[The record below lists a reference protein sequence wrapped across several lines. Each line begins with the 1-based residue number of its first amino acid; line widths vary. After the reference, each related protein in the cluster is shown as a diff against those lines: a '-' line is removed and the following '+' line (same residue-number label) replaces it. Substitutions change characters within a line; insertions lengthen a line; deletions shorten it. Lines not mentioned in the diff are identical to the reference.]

1 MVTDAVVA
9 EGAVGKVQALSRS
22 FTPGWLDVLVGW
34 IDRLPGSTW
43 LTYIGLLGL
52 AVAFTVLKAAMSSRG
67 LFGQDPLYFGYA
79 FVMWYPLAAY
89 HYLSNGALSAWEAFR
104 SATDFTDAEAR
115 RWQLELSTTPARPAA
130 VLFGVSAL
138 TYTGLMVASPAG
150 FDLEGHSAEFVV
162 LRVVSEA
169 LWLAPVVSTVAYLLF
184 RQLRIVSRLHRAV
197 ARVDLFRPAPLQAMA
212 RLTARSALVLL
223 AFQVG
228 AFLPN
233 LSEGVRVVVI
243 LLLLP
248 AMALAL
254 AAFVLPLRGIQ
265 SLLDAEK
272 ARRQAEVDVRLDA
285 TTTALHRVVDGETGA
300 LGDAESSRL
309 AQVRIDA
316 LNKAFASLLQEREF
330 VANLSTWPWDTSTL
344 RAVVSAVALPI
355 ALFLVTTAIDRFLL

>member
-1 MVTDAVVA
+1 MTSHAVTA
-9 EGAVGKVQALSRS
+9 EGAVGQVQVE
-22 FTPGWLDVLVGW
+22 PGPYRPSWLDVLIGW
-34 IDRLPGSTW
+34 IDRLPGPTW

-52 AVAFTVLKAAMSSRG
+52 ALALTVLKAAMSSRG
-67 LFGQDPLYFGYA
+67 LFGQEPLYFGYA
-79 FVMWYPLAAY
+79 LVMWYPLAAY

-104 SATDFTDAEAR
+104 PATDCTNAEAR
-115 RWQLELSTTPARPAA
+115 RWRLELSTTPARPAA
-130 VLFGVSAL
+130 IVFVVGAL
-138 TYTGLMVASPAG
+138 AYAGLMVASPAG
-150 FDLEGHSAEFVV
+150 FDLEGHSAQFVV
-162 LRVVSEA
+162 LRFVSES
-169 LWLAPVVSTVAYLLF
+169 LWMVPVAATVAYLLF

-233 LSEGVRVVVI
+233 LSDGVRAVVI

-248 AMALAL
+248 VMALAA

-265 SLLDAEK
+265 SLLGAEK
-272 ARRQAEVDVRLDA
+272 ARRQAEVSARLDA
-285 TTTALHRVVDGETGA
+285 TMVALHRVVDAETGA

-309 AQVRIDA
+309 ALVRIDA
-316 LNKAFASLLQEREF
+316 LNKAFASLLQERDF
-330 VANLSTWPWDTSTL
+330 VARLRTWPWDTSTL